1 MAALEIRPGTRPA
14 TSGQFQLPGPN
25 WPRVT
30 PGDSPGHFPTPGG
43 RFGGPVLFFSVLF
56 SKVGLL
62 FFFDGL
68 LFSYFSFTFSLL
80 STTFLTFE
88 RQEKTGKGARK
99 NAQEKNPGRQGRPG
113 TGGARSAPRLL
124 RQRPGCGLL
133 AAFAVICRNAFGF
146 RVAPWQRAWAN
157 CH

>member
-1 MAALEIRPGTRPA
+1 MDLTGLPRRLRASPRRPRASPWA
-14 TSGQFQLPGPN
+14 PG
-25 WPRVT
+25 
-30 PGDSPGHFPTPGG
+30 
-43 RFGGPVLFFSVLF
+43 FFSRVFFLAPFPVFCCLLLPFAAFSCLSKSGESKKNPVCVLRAPF
-56 SKVGLL
+56 YVYYL
-62 FFFDGL
+62 
-68 LFSYFSFTFSLL
+68 YFS
-80 STTFLTFE
+80 
-88 RQEKTGKGARK
+88 EKTGKGARK